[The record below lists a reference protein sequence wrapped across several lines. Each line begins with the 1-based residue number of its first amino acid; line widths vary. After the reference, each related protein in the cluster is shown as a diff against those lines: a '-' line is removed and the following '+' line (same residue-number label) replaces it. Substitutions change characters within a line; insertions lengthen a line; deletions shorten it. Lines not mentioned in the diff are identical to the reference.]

1 MRKVPDTF
9 CLRFLLPCLKVSL
22 RSWLARLSPPVR
34 KVFLLSNQTL
44 CRWLVTLI
52 PCLKVS
58 KVYLKYKVPVTLFES
73 LPKVMVSQAEPAC
86 EESVSPVE
94 PDALQMVG
102 LQDPPDQ
109 AIGLVH
115 NATDEALTANNL
127 DQEKFGILT
136 RKDTLSRHI

>member
-1 MRKVPDTF
+1 MIPVTLFESLPKIMVGQAEPA
-9 CLRFLLPCLKVSL
+9 CEESSWYLLSKVS
-22 RSWLARLSPPVR
+22 
-34 KVFLLSNQTL
+34 
-44 CRWLVTLI
+44 
-52 PCLKVS
+52 
-58 KVYLKYKVPVTLFES
+58 VTLFES
-73 LPKVMVSQAEPAC
+73 LPKVMVGEAEPSC